1 MDTKFQ
7 PDSLSID
14 TTQDAVTVALSL
26 SEILSC
32 IFSFLRHDRKTLAS
46 ATCVN
51 RIWFDEVTRFRW
63 ITSNTKNLIAVEA
76 SRRKIYAP
84 KIREFTLQDV
94 FGHPNLDL
102 EFRLLQVLHFTTFPG
117 FQDVNVCQYLQP
129 ALEEVYFTGWPP
141 NVFLQGLNSHCPRL
155 RVMVQTKPSFKEKH
169 NFIDFFTSNQSLKR
183 VQLTLIPLDRD
194 RMAAAFHALSKLPLL
209 EDLTILG
216 ETYKGTLIRLQ
227 KLRLSE
233 FDDSGSDMPGS
244 DMPDPDNSFSDSSR
258 SGYCFDS
265 VRMVKLTVSAPA
277 LSLLSLTFSAMTTL
291 SLVVHMRTDDD
302 SLEALAGLPLESLE
316 LRRGVGVRLRS
327 HELLFLRNAKS
338 LKSLIIK
345 PEPFNPNGQM
355 STLKIEEDHFEQ
367 IFEKLSALE
376 TLLIWFTLDMPA
388 SDITMKK
395 LGRSCPKLENLRLYV
410 PVDLLTWLDTAEL
423 LFPNLKFAWISS
435 VIDQN
440 IMGESDDANAE
451 LMATILD
458 RHAPK
463 LDRFVALS
471 SYAFRPANADMLSS
485 LVMRYHG
492 RIKETGQTRRARDEA
507 RGMVA
512 R

>member
-1 MDTKFQ
+1 MDTRSQ
-7 PDSLSID
+7 EATAI
-14 TTQDAVTVALSL
+14 ALSL

-32 IFSFLRHDRKTLAS
+32 IFSFLRHDHKTLAS

-76 SRRKIYAP
+76 SRRKLYAP

-102 EFRLLQVLHFTTFPG
+102 EFRLLQVLHFTAFPG

-155 RVMVQTKPSFKEKH
+155 RVMVQTKPSFTEKH
-169 NFIDFFTSNQSLKR
+169 NFIGFFNSNQSLKR

-209 EDLTILG
+209 EDLTIIG

-233 FDDSGSDMPGS
+233 SDGSGSEMPGS
-244 DMPDPDNSFSDSSR
+244 DSPSSDNSRFS
-258 SGYCFDS
+258 YCFDS
-265 VRMVKLTVSAPA
+265 VRRVKLTVSAPT
-277 LSLLSLTFSAMTTL
+277 LSLLSSTFSAMTTI
-291 SLVVHMRTDDD
+291 SLVVHMRTEDD

-327 HELLFLRNAKS
+327 NELLFLRNAKS

-355 STLKIEEDHFEQ
+355 STLRIEEDHFEQ

-376 TLLIWFTLDMPA
+376 TLLIWFTLEMPT

-410 PVDLLTWLDTAEL
+410 PVDLLTWLDTFEP

-440 IMGESDDANAE
+440 IMGESDDTNAE

-463 LDRFVALS
+463 LDRFVALN

-485 LVMRYHG
+485 LVMRNHG
-492 RIKETGQTRRARDEA
+492 RIKETGQTRHARDEA
-507 RGMVA
+507 RSMVS

>member
-1 MDTKFQ
+1 MDTRSQ
-7 PDSLSID
+7 EATAI
-14 TTQDAVTVALSL
+14 ALSL

-32 IFSFLRHDRKTLAS
+32 IFSFLRHDHKTLAS

-76 SRRKIYAP
+76 SRRKLYAP

-102 EFRLLQVLHFTTFPG
+102 EFRLLQVLHFTAFPG

-155 RVMVQTKPSFKEKH
+155 RVMVQTKPSFTEKH
-169 NFIDFFTSNQSLKR
+169 NFIGFFNSNQSLKR

-209 EDLTILG
+209 EDLTIIG

-233 FDDSGSDMPGS
+233 SDGSGSEMPGS
-244 DMPDPDNSFSDSSR
+244 DSPSSDNSRFS
-258 SGYCFDS
+258 YCFDS
-265 VRMVKLTVSAPA
+265 VRRVKLTVSAPT
-277 LSLLSLTFSAMTTL
+277 LSLLSSTFSAMTTI
-291 SLVVHMRTDDD
+291 SLVVHMRTEDD

-327 HELLFLRNAKS
+327 NELLFLRNAKS

-355 STLKIEEDHFEQ
+355 STLRIEEDHFEQ

-376 TLLIWFTLDMPA
+376 TLLIWFTLEMPT

-410 PVDLLTWLDTAEL
+410 PVDLLTWLDTFEP

-440 IMGESDDANAE
+440 IIGESDDTNAE

-463 LDRFVALS
+463 LDRFVALN

-485 LVMRYHG
+485 LVMRNHG
-492 RIKETGQTRRARDEA
+492 RIKETGQTRHARDEA
-507 RGMVA
+507 RSMVS

>member
-1 MDTKFQ
+1 MDTKSQ
-7 PDSLSID
+7 LDSFSTRPQEATAI
-14 TTQDAVTVALSL
+14 ALSL

-32 IFSFLRHDRKTLAS
+32 IFSFLRHDHKTLAS

-51 RIWFDEVTRFRW
+51 RTWFDELTRFRW
-63 ITSNTKNLIAVEA
+63 VTSNTKNLIAVEA

-102 EFRLLQVLHFTTFPG
+102 EFRLLHVLHFTAFPG

-129 ALEEVYFTGWPP
+129 ALEEVYFRGWPP

-155 RVMVQTKPSFKEKH
+155 RVMVQTKPSFMEKP
-169 NFIDFFTSNQSLKR
+169 NFIGFFNSNQSLKR

-216 ETYKGTLIRLQ
+216 ETYRSTLIRLQ

-233 FDDSGSDMPGS
+233 SDMPGS
-244 DMPDPDNSFSDSSR
+244 DSSR
-258 SGYCFDS
+258 SGHCFES
-265 VRMVKLTVSAPA
+265 VRRVKLTVSAPA
-277 LSLLSLTFSAMTTL
+277 LSLLSSTFSAMTTI
-291 SLVVHMRTDDD
+291 SLVVHMRTDDE

-316 LRRGVGVRLRS
+316 LRRGVGVRLQS

-367 IFEKLSALE
+367 TFENLSALE
-376 TLLIWFTLDMPA
+376 TLLIWFTLDMPT
-388 SDITMKK
+388 SDLTMKK
-395 LGRSCPKLENLRLYV
+395 LGRSCPKLENLRLYI
-410 PVDLLTWLDTAEL
+410 PVDLLTWLDTPEL

-435 VIDQN
+435 VMDQN
-440 IMGESDDANAE
+440 IMGESDDTNAE
-451 LMATILD
+451 LMAGILD

-463 LDRFVALS
+463 LDRFVALN

-485 LVMRYHG
+485 LVMRSHG
-492 RIKETGQTRRARDEA
+492 RIKETGQTRHARDEA
-507 RGMVA
+507 RSMVS

>member
-1 MDTKFQ
+1 MDTEFQ
-7 PDSLSID
+7 LDSLSMRPQEA
-14 TTQDAVTVALSL
+14 TTVALSL

-32 IFSFLRHDRKTLAS
+32 IFKFLRHEYKTLAS
-46 ATCVN
+46 ATRVN

-63 ITSNTKNLIAVEA
+63 ATSNTKNLIAVEA

-102 EFRLLQVLHFTTFPG
+102 EFRLLQILHFTAFPG

-209 EDLTILG
+209 EDLTIIG

-233 FDDSGSDMPGS
+233 SEISGSDMSG
-244 DMPDPDNSFSDSSR
+244 SDSSR
-258 SGYCFDS
+258 SGCCFNS
-265 VRMVKLTVSAPA
+265 VRRVKLTVSAPA
-277 LSLLSLTFSAMTTL
+277 LSLLSSTFSAMTTI
-291 SLVVHMRTDDD
+291 SLVVHMRTDDE

-327 HELLFLRNAKS
+327 HELLFLCNART

-355 STLKIEEDHFEQ
+355 STLRIEEDHFEQ

-376 TLLIWFTLDMPA
+376 TLLIWFTLEMPT

-395 LGRSCPKLENLRLYV
+395 LGRSCPRLESLRLYV
-410 PVDLLTWLDTAEL
+410 PVDLMTWLDTPEL
-423 LFPNLKFAWISS
+423 LFPSLKFAWISS

-440 IMGESDDANAE
+440 IMGESDETNAE
-451 LMATILD
+451 LMAAILD

-463 LDRFVALS
+463 LDRFVALN

-485 LVMRYHG
+485 LVMRHHG
-492 RIKETGQTRRARDEA
+492 RIKETGQTRHARDEA
-507 RGMVA
+507 RGMVT